1 MVVPAQRLD
10 LDMLAQH
17 IEAHR
22 LGGADIV
29 DKRLVRRRGIEPVRP
44 VALIEQTVLE
54 VRLVIQKQ
62 ARHSVFILC
71 DGYLAHGK
79 IAEHLV
85 LAAAYAEAV
94 ELRVL
99 RAPRFKA
106 RHRDLRR
113 ERIVLPVKMR
123 VCLLVSPDVG
133 LDRDRCLVNIRGD
146 AQRAH
151 IRLRYGLEPHRLPY
165 TALRSVPY
173 SAALR
178 ALLAAGLEASVGI
191 VGHSDGDLGIAV
203 LNSVGDIR
211 LEGQIA
217 AGVPHDLR
225 GVHPHRRALIH
236 RAEVQQQT
244 LTGKLRRYL
253 DFSAIPQVLPAPQRS
268 ADSGQLRLR

>member
-1 MVVPAQRLD
+1 
-10 LDMLAQH
+10 
-17 IEAHR
+17 
-22 LGGADIV
+22 
-29 DKRLVRRRGIEPVRP
+29 
-44 VALIEQTVLE
+44 
-54 VRLVIQKQ
+54 
-62 ARHSVFILC
+62 
-71 DGYLAHGK
+71 
-79 IAEHLV
+79 
-85 LAAAYAEAV
+85 
-94 ELRVL
+94 
-99 RAPRFKA
+99 
-106 RHRDLRR
+106 
-113 ERIVLPVKMR
+113 MR

-151 IRLRYGLEPHRLPY
+151 IRLRYGFEPHRLPY

-178 ALLAAGLEASVGI
+178 ALLAAGLKASVGI
-191 VGHSDGDLGIAV
+191 IGHSDGDLGIAV

-225 GVHPHRRALIH
+225 GVHPHRRTLIH